1 LGQRHNIAIT
11 YGCSCCGIA
20 VAASDLPALYA
31 SKYYRQR
38 EGFGRLFD
46 SDVLTTSGTLFT
58 GVTVADIPQ
67 QVLDA
72 SADFGQAEVTSYLRF
87 AQASQAVLVANPVT
101 PDLSKAMEE
110 VRHFLLGDT
119 RKAVAA

>member
-1 LGQRHNIAIT
+1 VQWKRWPCAVAVLKSSISFWGSATT
-11 YGCSCCGIA
+11 YGCICCGIA

-46 SDVLTTSGTLFT
+46 SDVLTTSGTLFG
-58 GVTVADIPQ
+58 GVSVADIPQ

-72 SADFGQAEVTSYLRF
+72 SVDFGQ
-87 AQASQAVLVANPVT
+87 
-101 PDLSKAMEE
+101 
-110 VRHFLLGDT
+110 
-119 RKAVAA
+119 